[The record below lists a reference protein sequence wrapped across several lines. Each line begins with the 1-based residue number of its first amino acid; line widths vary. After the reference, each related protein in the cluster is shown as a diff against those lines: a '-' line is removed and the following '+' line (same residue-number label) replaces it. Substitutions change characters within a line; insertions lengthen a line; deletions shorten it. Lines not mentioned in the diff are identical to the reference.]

1 MEEFTSISTCSHV
14 SPIVYPSVSAVAISH
29 ITRPSTATLLIGPYY
44 RYPSGT
50 CCWHHLYQSL
60 NIVILNN
67 NLKSCVHVIVAVKI
81 QTKNAHVSHYY
92 VFVGDQTQTRGLC
105 RCDPWD
111 TATLRTINAGSI
123 RRCRID
129 CPAAT
134 LLLFISWFNKKLVM
148 LQIAPAQAIIIRI
161 NN

>member
-105 RCDPWD
+105 RCDS
-111 TATLRTINAGSI
+111 L
-123 RRCRID
+123 
-129 CPAAT
+129 AARGT
-134 LLLFISWFNKKLVM
+134 QLL
-148 LQIAPAQAIIIRI
+148 
-161 NN
+161 